1 MVFAVML
8 THGRY
13 SSEQLDLPDVMVPY
27 NIRLILYTHPTKTL
41 NAIEV
46 DYILRQLLDI
56 TSSEGSRN
64 YTFTLKSEVL
74 NTENIP
80 YTLISPP
87 HMTRIAKTNP
97 YPNDKRIIGEK
108 YEPQGIFKI
117 YEPNTTTPNIEIEFK
132 DDVGNFSRSEYAE
145 PKMVRQT
152 RIGSENVKIYYKKKS
167 IEKSIGEFLK
177 ELSCFYET
185 EFPGKIVD
193 VLQLSC
199 RSDRRIAYSSMDE
212 LSDDLAHRWSMKEY
226 EEGTPDFR
234 PGLEGIKPRNK
245 SENLY
250 KSPDFKFEF
259 KNPPV
264 IIKKSEDVEIP
275 NPSVCSSARGGQKIY
290 KRRTTKKKKFT
301 KKYKKQKQNKK
312 INTKNT
318 KKYKTK
324 YTKKYKNYKY

>member
-13 SSEQLDLPDVMVPY
+13 SSEQLELPDVVVPY

-41 NAIEV
+41 NAIEI
-46 DYILRQLLDI
+46 DYILRQLLDK
-56 TSSEGSRN
+56 TSLEGSKN

-74 NTENIP
+74 NAENVP

-87 HMTRIAKTNP
+87 HITRIAKTHP
-97 YPNDKRIIGEK
+97 YTNDTRIIGEK

-132 DDVGNFSRSEYAE
+132 EDPGNFSRSDYAE

-152 RIGSENVKIYYKKKS
+152 RLGSENVKIYYKKKS

-199 RSDRRIAYSSMDE
+199 RSDRRITYSSMDE
-212 LSDDLAHRWSMKEY
+212 LADDFAHRWSMKEY
-226 EEGTPDFR
+226 KEGTPDFR
-234 PGLEGIKPRNK
+234 PGFEEIKQRNK

-264 IIKKSEDVEIP
+264 TIKKHEDVEIP
-275 NPSVCSSARGGQKIY
+275 NPSACRPSSGGRKKY
-290 KRRTTKKKKFT
+290 KRRTIKKKNVTKKYINKNTKT
-301 KKYKKQKQNKK
+301 KKYKPR
-312 INTKNT
+312 NT
-318 KKYKTK
+318 KKYK
-324 YTKKYKNYKY
+324 Y

>member
-13 SSEQLDLPDVMVPY
+13 SSEQLELPDVMVPY
-27 NIRLILYTHPTKTL
+27 NIRLILYTHPGKTL
-41 NAIEV
+41 NAIEI
-46 DYILRQLLDI
+46 DYILRQLLDK
-56 TSSEGSRN
+56 TSPEGSKN
-64 YTFTLKSEVL
+64 YTFTLKSELL
-74 NTENIP
+74 NTENVP

-87 HMTRIAKTNP
+87 HITRIAKTHP
-97 YPNDKRIIGEK
+97 YTNDTRIIGEK

-132 DDVGNFSRSEYAE
+132 EDPGNFSRSDYGE

-152 RIGSENVKIYYKKKS
+152 RLGSENVKIYYKKKS

-199 RSDRRIAYSSMDE
+199 RSDRRITYSSMDE
-212 LSDDLAHRWSMKEY
+212 LADDFAHRWSMKEY
-226 EEGTPDFR
+226 KEGTPDFR
-234 PGLEGIKPRNK
+234 PGFEGIKQRNK

-264 IIKKSEDVEIP
+264 IIKKHEDVEIP
-275 NPSVCSSARGGQKIY
+275 NPSACRPSSGGRKIY
-290 KRRTTKKKKFT
+290 KRRTSKKKNVT
-301 KKYKKQKQNKK
+301 KKYKPKY
-312 INTKNT
+312 TKNRKNIKP
-318 KKYKTK
+318 KKYKTRK
-324 YTKKYKNYKY
+324 I

>member
-56 TSSEGSRN
+56 TSLEGRRN

-80 YTLISPP
+80 YTLMSPP
-87 HMTRIAKTNP
+87 HITRIAKTKP

-132 DDVGNFSRSEYAE
+132 YDLGNSNRSDYGQ

-152 RIGSENVKIYYKKKS
+152 RLGSENVEIYYKKKS

-177 ELSCFYET
+177 ELSCFYEK

-199 RSDRRIAYSSMDE
+199 RSDRKIPYNSMDE

-226 EEGTPDFR
+226 EKDTPDFR
-234 PGLEGIKPRNK
+234 PGLEGFKPRDL

-259 KNPPV
+259 KNPPF

-275 NPSVCSSARGGQKIY
+275 NPSLCSSNSGGRKIY
-290 KRRTTKKKKFT
+290 KRRISKKKNIT
-301 KKYKKQKQNKK
+301 KKYKTKNSKK
-312 INTKNT
+312 YKNKNT
-318 KKYKTK
+318 KKYKPK
-324 YTKKYKNYKY
+324 NTKKYKY